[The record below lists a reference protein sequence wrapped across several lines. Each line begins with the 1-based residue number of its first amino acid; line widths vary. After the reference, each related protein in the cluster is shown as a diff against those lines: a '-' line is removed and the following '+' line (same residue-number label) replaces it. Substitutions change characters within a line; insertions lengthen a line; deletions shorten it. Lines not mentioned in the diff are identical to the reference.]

1 MSKLPSD
8 PQDALIRM
16 AQNGM
21 HSGIAGSLAIQVR
34 ARTEAIRR
42 AEWAKVAAFLKAYPK
57 AVTMAGHRVFD
68 LDTLAEMIEKG
79 EHLRCP
85 NCGGEGGGGTMDPDV
100 WIECTECKG
109 KGQVYAEDRA
119 S

>member
-8 PQDALIRM
+8 HTEALVRM

-21 HSGIAGSLAIQVR
+21 HSGIAKSLESQVR
-34 ARTEAIRR
+34 NRVRFLQGRERVAVAR
-42 AEWAKVAAFLKAYPK
+42 FLREFPE

-68 LDTLAEMIEKG
+68 LDTLANMIEQA

-85 NCGGEGGGGTMDPDV
+85 ACGGEGGGGTMDPDV

-119 S
+119 G